1 MNARRSAAWAVSVAL
16 GLGMLTWS
24 TDAQAGN
31 PWEELMGRKPKLWSD
46 PAGRFSIDLPSG
58 WAPENKEGN
67 VITFTKTAP
76 DTNIRARVS
85 VEMRTV
91 PPNVKLAHFASRVM
105 EEVESVARNVKMID
119 QDRIECSGVP
129 ALRRLFSHQERGHVQ
144 LTDEV
149 VQVIF
154 LAGERAFVI
163 TLEMPA
169 GTRELF
175 WEDFELMT
183 KGMNASGPGE
193 EIRPLKAGEARKKV
207 RAGEMIN
214 PDVAP
219 Y

>member
-1 MNARRSAAWAVSVAL
+1 MFGISPARLLSFSLALTAAALPVA
-16 GLGMLTWS
+16 
-24 TDAQAGN
+24 ARAGN

-46 PAGRFSIDLPSG
+46 PAGRFTIDLPMG
-58 WAPENKEGN
+58 WAVETKEGS
-67 VITFTKTAP
+67 IISFLKTAS
-76 DTNIRARVS
+76 DTNIHARVS

-91 PPNVKLAHFASRVM
+91 PPNTRLAHFASRVM
-105 EEVESVARNVKMID
+105 EEIEGVARNLKVID
-119 QDRIECSGVP
+119 EDKVEISGTSGI
-129 ALRRLFSHQERGHVQ
+129 RRLFRHQERGHAE

-154 LAGERAFVI
+154 LAGERGFVV

-169 GTRELF
+169 GARELF
-175 WEDFELMT
+175 WEDFEMMT
-183 KGMNASGPGE
+183 KGFSASGPGE
-193 EIRPLKAGEARKKV
+193 EIRPAKAGEGRKKV